1 MVSTVKNTSGPLV
14 IAWLLV
20 RMKLEKAAPRIE
32 RVPDVGSG
40 YKLVNGGM
48 SVSMQLRLLL
58 RNDESVTVMM
68 LFCGCPLARSG
79 TWRKHFAD

>member
-1 MVSTVKNTSGPLV
+1 M
-14 IAWLLV
+14 W
-20 RMKLEKAAPRIE
+20 
-32 RVPDVGSG
+32 GSG
-40 YKLVNGGM
+40 YKPVNGGM

-79 TWRKHFAD
+79 TWRKHFADQQRGCGTLCQLH